1 MADIGFVGKNVR
13 RGGEVVDAVD
23 VFVGGRTGAHA
34 RPGDK
39 VLEDVPCDELPHVLE
54 QLVPM
59 LPYFSKRRAPA
70 PSTTTGAVVSHASFQ
85 ANA

>member
-1 MADIGFVGKNVR
+1 LADIGFVGKNIR
-13 RGGEVVDAVD
+13 QSGEVVDAVD
-23 VFVGGRTGAHA
+23 VFVGGRTGTNAKS
-34 RPGDK
+34 GDK

-59 LPYFSKRRAPA
+59 LPYFSKRRPA
-70 PSTTTGAVVSHASFQ
+70 SSTTTSSPSLSREQIQ